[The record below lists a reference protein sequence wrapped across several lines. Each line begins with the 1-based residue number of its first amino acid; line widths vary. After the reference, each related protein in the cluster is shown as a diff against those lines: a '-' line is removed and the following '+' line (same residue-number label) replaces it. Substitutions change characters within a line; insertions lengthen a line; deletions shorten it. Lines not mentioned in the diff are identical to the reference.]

1 MKIEILKQ
9 FTGVVCVL
17 AAAVTFVVFAFEFNG
32 ELIEPAVLGALAIF
46 ASEVLQFSGGLG
58 GQVGGVLVG
67 FTPSRANPT
76 KKSQR
81 RAHVASACA
90 GTAKLQFAS
99 AYAAI
104 FSVYISR
111 RLDQKRMRQRIFIV
125 YSHKNK
131 EKAQELSEELRSLG
145 FNPWFD
151 QQELLPGQKWQEAI
165 KQAIE
170 DSAIALYL
178 VSKNTEKSKG
188 FISNEMKAAM
198 QVLRARSDTYSPVI
212 PVLLEES
219 ALPEELTNVHAVKY
233 YEESGRE
240 NLNRGL
246 KRIFE
251 TAT

>member
-46 ASEVLQFSGGLG
+46 AS
-58 GQVGGVLVG
+58 
-67 FTPSRANPT
+67 
-76 KKSQR
+76 
-81 RAHVASACA
+81 
-90 GTAKLQFAS
+90 
-99 AYAAI
+99 AYAAV

-188 FISNEMKAAM
+188 FINNEMKAAM
-198 QVLRARSDTYSPVI
+198 
-212 PVLLEES
+212 
-219 ALPEELTNVHAVKY
+219 
-233 YEESGRE
+233 
-240 NLNRGL
+240 
-246 KRIFE
+246 
-251 TAT
+251 

>member
-9 FTGVVCVL
+9 FTGVVSVL

-32 ELIEPAVLGALAIF
+32 ELIGPTVLGALAI
-46 ASEVLQFSGGLG
+46 
-58 GQVGGVLVG
+58 
-67 FTPSRANPT
+67 
-76 KKSQR
+76 
-81 RAHVASACA
+81 
-90 GTAKLQFAS
+90 FAS

-111 RLDQKRMRQRIFIV
+111 RLDQKRMRQRIFII
-125 YSHKNK
+125 YSHKDK

-188 FISNEMKAAM
+188 FINNEMKAAM
-198 QVLRARSDTYSPVI
+198 QVLRARNDTYSPVI

-251 TAT
+251 AAT